1 MIHICAALLTTSL
14 LISSNFVSAF
24 TIPETAAVPGGII
37 VIDLPA
43 SKSRPQVKYKKR
55 RVMVINNNSSWKAIV
70 GIPLTEKPG
79 AQTITVSSQNN
90 PSQQIAFTVKKK
102 KYPEQHITIKNKR
115 MVNPNQYDMG
125 RINKDKKRI
134 KAALRH
140 WQYNSDVQLNFKKPV
155 QGVYSSAFGLRRFF
169 NKQARKPHSGLDI
182 AAAEGSPIVAP
193 ANGTIIE
200 TGNYFFNGNTLFI
213 DHGQGLISM
222 YCHMNSIDIKN
233 GSKVKRGQLIGK
245 VGKTGRVTGPHL
257 HWSISLNRTMIDPS
271 LFLAAE
277 DRP

>member
-1 MIHICAALLTTSL
+1 MKHICSTLLATSL

-24 TIPETAAVPGGII
+24 AAPETAAVPGGII

-55 RVMVINNNSSWKAIV
+55 QIMVINDDSSWKAIV

-79 AQTITVSSQNN
+79 TQVITVNSQNN
-90 PSQQIAFTVKKK
+90 PSQQITFNIKKK

-134 KAALRH
+134 NAALRH
-140 WQYNSDVQLNFKKPV
+140 WQYSSNVQLNFIKPV

-182 AAAEGSPIVAP
+182 AAAEGSPIHAP

-233 GSKVKRGQLIGK
+233 GSKVKQGQLIGK

-257 HWSISLNRTMIDPS
+257 HWSISLNRTMVDPS
-271 LFLAAE
+271 LFLSAG